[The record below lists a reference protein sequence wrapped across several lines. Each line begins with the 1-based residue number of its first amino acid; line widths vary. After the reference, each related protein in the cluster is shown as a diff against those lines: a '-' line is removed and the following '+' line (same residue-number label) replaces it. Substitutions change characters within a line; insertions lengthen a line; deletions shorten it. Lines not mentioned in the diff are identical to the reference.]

1 MNCLAIEQG
10 DDILVVDCGIRFP
23 HDDLGV
29 DVVHPDFTWLVERAD
44 RIRGVFLTHGHEDH
58 IGGLPYL
65 LSRVDVPVWGPAH
78 ALGLVRHRLGEH
90 DFGAEE
96 CDLRVATP
104 RVTYDVGSFEVEPI
118 RVAHSIVEASALRI
132 GTAAGTLVHTGDFN
146 FDPEPPD
153 GEPTDEAR
161 LSSLAKEGVALLLS
175 DSTNVDVEARHL
187 SERDV
192 GRALHGLVEAASGRV
207 FVALFASN
215 IQRLMMLGEIAKA
228 TSRRICVLGRS
239 LVTQIDI
246 ATRIG
251 RLSWPSDLRVA
262 PSEAQV
268 MPRDRLLVLAGGT
281 QGEPGSAMARL
292 AAGTHSELGIDP
304 DDTVIFSSRV
314 IPGNDVPAFLLEA
327 DVLRRGAR
335 VHTRVTDPSVH
346 TSGHASRP
354 EQAKMLDL
362 VEPRCFLPIHG
373 TLHHLQRHAA
383 LARERG
389 VGEVAVIEN
398 GTSLVSDGRSLT
410 VEGPVQSGS
419 VAVGIGGVE
428 LSRDILHDR
437 QELARGGLATIAYSV
452 DRKGVLFGAPS
463 VSTRGVPGMDEPSEL
478 RALAGTVVRAL
489 DLARRRRWR
498 TDETRDEVR
507 RAVRRH
513 LADVSGVKPVVEVLV
528 LEPGE

>member
-10 DDILVVDCGIRFP
+10 DDVLVVDCGIRFP

-44 RIRGVFLTHGHEDH
+44 RVRGVFLTHGHEDH

-65 LSRVDVPVWGPAH
+65 LSRMDVPVWGPPH
-78 ALGLVRHRLGEH
+78 AIGLVRHRLDEH

-96 CDLRVATP
+96 CDLRIATP
-104 RVTYDVGSFEVEPI
+104 GTRYEVGGFDVEPI
-118 RVAHSIVEASALRI
+118 RVAHSIVEASALCI
-132 GTAAGTLVHTGDFN
+132 GTGAGTLVHTGDFN
-146 FDPEPPD
+146 FDPDPPD

-161 LSSLAKEGVALLLS
+161 LASLAKEGVALLLS
-175 DSTNVDVEARHL
+175 DSTNIDVASRGG
-187 SERDV
+187 SERTV
-192 GRALHGLVEAASGRV
+192 GRALHGIVEAATGRV

-215 IQRLMMLGEIAKA
+215 IQRLMMLGEIARA

-251 RLSWPSDLRVA
+251 RLCWPSDLRVGTDQA
-262 PSEAQV
+262 RE
-268 MPRDRLLVLAGGT
+268 MPRDQLLVLAGGT

-292 AAGTHSELGIDP
+292 AAGTHSELSIDP
-304 DDTVIFSSRV
+304 DDTVVFSSRV
-314 IPGNDVPAFLLEA
+314 IPGNDVPAFQLEA
-327 DVLRRGAR
+327 EVLRRGAR

-346 TSGHASRP
+346 TSGHASRL

-362 VEPRCFLPIHG
+362 VEPRCFLPVHG
-373 TLHHLQRHAA
+373 TLHHLRRHAA
-383 LARERG
+383 LASERG
-389 VGEVAVIEN
+389 VGQVAVVEN
-398 GTSLVSDGRSLT
+398 GTSLLCDGRSLS
-410 VEGPVQSGS
+410 VEGPVTSGS
-419 VAVGIGGVE
+419 VPVGMGGVE
-428 LSRDILHDR
+428 LAREVLKER
-437 QELARGGLATIAYSV
+437 QELARTGLATIAYSV
-452 DRKGVLFGAPS
+452 DRKGVLFGTPS
-463 VSTRGVPGMDEPSEL
+463 VSTRGVPGMDEASEH
-478 RALAGTVVRAL
+478 RALQGTVVRAL
-489 DLARRRRWR
+489 ELSRRRRWR
-498 TDETRDEVR
+498 TDEARDEVR